1 MSGIDELSAKEY
13 IVIKG
18 ACMHNLKNVDVAI
31 KRNSFTV
38 VSGLS
43 GSGKSSLAFDTL
55 YAEGQRR
62 YIESLSAYARQ
73 FLGKIEKPKV
83 DYIRGISPAIAIEQ
97 KVNTRN
103 PRSTVGTTTEIYDY
117 MKLLFARI
125 GKTYSPI
132 SGKLV
137 VKHRSGDVINAVLN
151 AADGTKLLLT
161 TKVHYESVKDLK
173 KRIDIL
179 EKNGFTRIL
188 YKNEVIRIDEFE
200 VDELSEVYLVVD
212 RVVVSQDDEGFRNR
226 LADSVELAFFEGLG
240 VVQLRSFEDPKDAT
254 VYSNIF
260 EMDGMLFEEP
270 DIHFLSFN
278 NPKGACKKCEGFGSV
293 IGIDPDLVIPDQ
305 SVSLFHDAI
314 VCWKGEKMSEWKDD
328 FIKQTSK
335 MNFPI
340 HRAYFELSKAEKE
353 LIWKGGNGVRGLD
366 DFFTFLEEQSYKIQY
381 RVMLSRYRGKT
392 LCPDCK
398 GTRLRKD
405 ANYVKVDGYSI
416 SELMLMPIAVLRE
429 QFAEIKLDKHDTQVA
444 KRLMIEIKNRLNY
457 LCDVGLGYLTL
468 NRLSNSLSGGE
479 SQRIQLAT
487 SLGSA
492 LVGSMYIL
500 DEPSIGLHPRDTER
514 LIHVLKSLQQ
524 AGNTLIVVEH
534 DEEIMRAADELIDL
548 GPEAGVNGGNL
559 VFQGGQQAI
568 SDNKESITA
577 RYLNGLD
584 AIPKPERRR
593 PWKYSIDVKGARENN
608 LKNVDVQIPLGI
620 LTVVTGVSGSG
631 KSSLIKKVLYPSLVK
646 RIGGHSSEQSG
657 HFLSLEGHLNRV
669 DAVEFIDQNPIG
681 RSSRSNPVTF
691 TKAFDDI
698 RSLFSSQPLS
708 KQRGMK
714 PAHFSFNVD
723 GGRCETCQGEGE
735 TTVEMQFMPDIHL
748 TCESC
753 LGKRFKDEVL
763 EVRYHG
769 KNITDV
775 LEMSVDEA
783 VGFFELHA
791 RVAAEKK
798 IIAKL
803 VPLQEVGLGYVALGQ
818 SSNTLSG
825 GEAQRIK
832 LASFIG
838 KGHSGDQ
845 GGTFF
850 LFDEPTTGLHTH
862 DIRKLIKSFNK
873 LIDLG
878 HTILVIEH
886 NLEVVKQADWIID
899 LGPEGGDGGGSIVF
913 EGTPEDIVK
922 AKGSFTG
929 QYLNGKI

>member
-366 DFFTFLEEQSYKIQY
+366 DFFTFLEE
-381 RVMLSRYRGKT
+381 
-392 LCPDCK
+392 
-398 GTRLRKD
+398 
-405 ANYVKVDGYSI
+405 
-416 SELMLMPIAVLRE
+416 
-429 QFAEIKLDKHDTQVA
+429 
-444 KRLMIEIKNRLNY
+444 
-457 LCDVGLGYLTL
+457 
-468 NRLSNSLSGGE
+468 
-479 SQRIQLAT
+479 
-487 SLGSA
+487 
-492 LVGSMYIL
+492 
-500 DEPSIGLHPRDTER
+500 
-514 LIHVLKSLQQ
+514 
-524 AGNTLIVVEH
+524 
-534 DEEIMRAADELIDL
+534 
-548 GPEAGVNGGNL
+548 
-559 VFQGGQQAI
+559 
-568 SDNKESITA
+568 
-577 RYLNGLD
+577 
-584 AIPKPERRR
+584 
-593 PWKYSIDVKGARENN
+593 
-608 LKNVDVQIPLGI
+608 
-620 LTVVTGVSGSG
+620 
-631 KSSLIKKVLYPSLVK
+631 
-646 RIGGHSSEQSG
+646 
-657 HFLSLEGHLNRV
+657 
-669 DAVEFIDQNPIG
+669 
-681 RSSRSNPVTF
+681 
-691 TKAFDDI
+691 
-698 RSLFSSQPLS
+698 
-708 KQRGMK
+708 
-714 PAHFSFNVD
+714 
-723 GGRCETCQGEGE
+723 
-735 TTVEMQFMPDIHL
+735 
-748 TCESC
+748 
-753 LGKRFKDEVL
+753 
-763 EVRYHG
+763 
-769 KNITDV
+769 
-775 LEMSVDEA
+775 
-783 VGFFELHA
+783 
-791 RVAAEKK
+791 
-798 IIAKL
+798 
-803 VPLQEVGLGYVALGQ
+803 
-818 SSNTLSG
+818 
-825 GEAQRIK
+825 
-832 LASFIG
+832 
-838 KGHSGDQ
+838 
-845 GGTFF
+845 
-850 LFDEPTTGLHTH
+850 
-862 DIRKLIKSFNK
+862 
-873 LIDLG
+873 
-878 HTILVIEH
+878 TIL
-886 NLEVVKQADWIID
+886 
-899 LGPEGGDGGGSIVF
+899 
-913 EGTPEDIVK
+913 
-922 AKGSFTG
+922 
-929 QYLNGKI
+929 